1 MLNYPTE
8 NGRRYHAFREGTY
21 YFPNDEEEQ
30 DRMDIHHE
38 MAVKAA
44 HGKLH
49 TAPLTNPGRILD
61 IGTGTGIWS
70 IEMGDLFPDSEIIGN
85 DFSPVQPNMVPRN
98 VKFEVDD
105 VEAPWTHQ
113 QKFDYIHCRFMAGSI
128 TDWPKLVRTIYDNLV
143 PGGIAEF
150 QDGDFRIYSE
160 DGSYK
165 GSWFERWNQEFERSS
180 ELVGRSIRPGPFFLE
195 WMTDV
200 GFEDI
205 HLEKARLPVGVWPKD
220 KHLASNTSHFPSKL

>member
-8 NGRRYHAFREGTY
+8 NGRRYHAFREGAY
-21 YFPNDEEEQ
+21 CFPNDEEEQ

-38 MAVKAA
+38 MALKAIG
-44 HGKLH
+44 GKLH
-49 TAPLTNPGRILD
+49 LAPITNPGSILD
-61 IGTGTGIWS
+61 IGTGTGIWA
-70 IEMGDLFPDSEIIGN
+70 IEAGDLYPDAEVIGN

-105 VEAPWTHQ
+105 VEAPWTHPT
-113 QKFDYIHCRFMAGSI
+113 KFDFIHCRYMAGSI
-128 TDWPKLVRTIYDNLV
+128 TDWPKLIQTCYDNLN

-150 QDGDFRIYSE
+150 QDGDFHIYSE

-165 GSWFERWNQEFERSS
+165 DTWFEKWNVDFGRAG
-180 ELVGRSIRPGPFFLE
+180 ELVGRSIRPGLHLQE
-195 WMTDV
+195 WFTAT

-205 HLEKARLPVGVWPKD
+205 HAEKVRIPVGVWPKE
-220 KHLASNTSHFPSKL
+220 KHMVSSTSQPPL